1 MQKNNYLDLTN
12 NEWKQNYLIGLPIYT
27 IPLKLAQKVKIGT
40 LFTFLVILPFSPI
53 TVPAFYK
60 YLERGF

>member
-1 MQKNNYLDLTN
+1 MKQYLDLTN
-12 NEWKQNYLIGLPIYT
+12 NEWKQNYLIGLPLHRL
-27 IPLKLAQKVKIGT
+27 PLKPSQRVVIGT
-40 LFTFLVILPFSPI
+40 LYTFLVILPFSPI